1 MFLPLRLYS
10 DVIII
15 QYSCLWEYGDQKGNA
30 KPKTR
35 CRKLGPLFA
44 SFNEAACDVYD
55 GVFCPNPRS
64 CEVLTSCVEK
74 EISDTH
80 ASGRLFAYKEY
91 LNQAPEVK
99 DTDSSKECGAL
110 REYFGFEFDFPDDNL
125 ICDEFVHI
133 QCRSDFSNLD
143 ETISSSSNGDTVA
156 DPDGLTNLKLKST
169 GKS

>member
-15 QYSCLWEYGDQKGNA
+15 QYTCLYEYGDYKGDA
-30 KPKTR
+30 KPKTK
-35 CRKLGPLFA
+35 CRNLGPLFA

-55 GVFCPNPRS
+55 GIFCLHPRS
-64 CEVLTSCVEK
+64 CDVLKVCVET
-74 EISDTH
+74 ELDF
-80 ASGRLFAYKEY
+80 ADVSGLIAYKEY
-91 LNQAPEVK
+91 LNQAPIVK